1 MKKSISGVGRAG
13 HYQPEIRPGLAFRG
27 RRVYENGVSQSERTQ
42 VIDAETAESGWKALY
57 QVGGITA
64 LIAVAL
70 PLAEVAI
77 GFLPGAARLTQQTVT
92 VVDWFTLFQSHW
104 FLGLRNLGLLNIIGA
119 ALLAPTFVAIY
130 SALRRDNEAFG
141 ALGTILF
148 FLGVAVYIASS
159 RAFPMLSLSGQYA
172 SATTDAQRSLFIAA
186 GQAMLAEGRT
196 RAGIP
201 LIEFASLV
209 ISVVMLRGKVFSK
222 ATGYA
227 GILGNVLLIVVEIIS
242 TFLRRLPDAGMLI
255 AVGGGLSMMIWYL
268 LVGRRLLQLGRLSPE
283 EVAPH

>member
-1 MKKSISGVGRAG
+1 M
-13 HYQPEIRPGLAFRG
+13 
-27 RRVYENGVSQSERTQ
+27 SQSERTQ